1 MNQLLIPG
9 PAYRIHTARL
19 VVRCYNPS
27 DAPLLKAAVDANLDH
42 LRPWMPWALAEPTD
56 LNTKVDLLRR
66 FRAQFDLGQ
75 NFTYGIFN
83 PEESEL
89 LGGTGMHTRLQ
100 EQAREIGYWI
110 RQDQTNRGLATE
122 AAAALTQI
130 AFELDGVDRVEIH
143 CQPSNVR
150 SAAVPRKLGYNL
162 EATLRRRG
170 EALGQRVDL
179 QVWTLFRDEYPTS
192 PSAQV
197 KIEAFDA
204 AGRRILYGGQKE
216 NS

>member
-1 MNQLLIPG
+1 MEQLSIPG
-9 PAYRIHTARL
+9 PAYRIHTARMVL
-19 VVRCYNPS
+19 RCYNPS
-27 DAPLLKAAVDANLDH
+27 DAPLLKTAVDANLDH
-42 LRPWMPWALAEPTD
+42 LRPWMPWAEAEPTD
-56 LNTKVDLLRR
+56 LNTKIDLLRR

-75 NFTYGIFN
+75 NFIYGIFN
-83 PEESEL
+83 LEESEL
-89 LGGTGMHTRLQ
+89 LGGTGLHTRLG
-100 EQAREIGYWI
+100 EQSREIGYWI

-143 CQPSNVR
+143 CQPSNVG
-150 SAAVPRKLGYNL
+150 SAAVPRKLGFQL

-170 EALGQRVDL
+170 EAQGQPVDL
-179 QVWTLFRDEYPTS
+179 QVWTLFREEYPTS